1 MVYYSKKDGWLISLL
16 IGTLAVSLLVG
27 FYFLFVS
34 GNNAAGYR
42 WLLACS
48 VAVFLVLLFTY
59 PLHYTIGDTDLL
71 IRSGITLRQI
81 PLDTIEE
88 VSPVTDFS
96 SSPAWSIDRLSILY
110 LKKGRPVHIY
120 ISPAQKLEFQQE
132 LQRKAPHLQQ
142 SGERLIRTFNDGE
155 SRHSPGDAFVPSRS

>member
-1 MVYYSKKDGWLISLL
+1 MVYYSKKDAWLIALL
-16 IGTLAVSLLVG
+16 IGTLALSLLVG
-27 FYFLFVS
+27 LYFIFVS

-48 VAVFLVLLFTY
+48 VAGFLVLLFTY
-59 PLHYTIGDTDLL
+59 PLHYTIGDTELL
-71 IRSGITLRQI
+71 IRSGITLRRI

-88 VSPVTDFS
+88 VSPVRDFS

-110 LKKGRPVHIY
+110 MKKGRPVYIY

-132 LQRKAPHLQQ
+132 LERKAPHLQR
-142 SGERLIRTFNDGE
+142 SGERLVRT
-155 SRHSPGDAFVPSRS
+155 PSSGGPCFASV